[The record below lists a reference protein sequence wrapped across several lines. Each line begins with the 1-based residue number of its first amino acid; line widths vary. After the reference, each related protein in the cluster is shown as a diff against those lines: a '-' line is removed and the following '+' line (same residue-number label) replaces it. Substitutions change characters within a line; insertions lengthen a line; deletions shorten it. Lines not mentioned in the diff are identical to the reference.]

1 MTVPVNPDAVPG
13 AALRWRMAGG
23 ALLVVGTSALLAG
36 GWLVFSTDVYLA
48 RALVALPAATKPS
61 PWSFQT
67 ELARMQS
74 RPLLGAVVERLE
86 LVRRWEDER
95 AVGLT
100 REQAVDLLRRQ
111 FAVRQY
117 RSTSLIEIRVRSS
130 EPQEAAELANGIA
143 SVYVEI
149 RREAE
154 QRGRPRMPDLLR
166 SDLVRQNTLVSNLQ
180 SRVEVLHQELGG
192 VDAAKLLAQ
201 PHSAEEAKALAQAE
215 ELARLDSEL
224 LFAEAAFE
232 DWKGMDQQ
240 RLREELPLALPNEVI
255 LPGLL
260 ADRAEAEEALDGM
273 AGETAADEEAL
284 ARAAQQRADLDE
296 QIEAR
301 LNTLLAEMQ
310 HQVAALRLQRA
321 QLQQQLSQAA
331 SPTMLLP
338 SRQVA
343 ALAQL
348 TRDLEAKKKLR
359 DELQLRL
366 AREEIESASRRDTH
380 SAVEIIDRAEPPAR
394 PGFPNR
400 VLGGELL
407 GGGGVLATAGFWLWR
422 PRKPRPTW
430 SFASTGGPGPG

>member
-1 MTVPVNPDAVPG
+1 
-13 AALRWRMAGG
+13 
-23 ALLVVGTSALLAG
+23 
-36 GWLVFSTDVYLA
+36 
-48 RALVALPAATKPS
+48 
-61 PWSFQT
+61 
-67 ELARMQS
+67 
-74 RPLLGAVVERLE
+74 
-86 LVRRWEDER
+86 
-95 AVGLT
+95 
-100 REQAVDLLRRQ
+100 
-111 FAVRQY
+111 
-117 RSTSLIEIRVRSS
+117 
-130 EPQEAAELANGIA
+130 
-143 SVYVEI
+143 
-149 RREAE
+149 
-154 QRGRPRMPDLLR
+154 
-166 SDLVRQNTLVSNLQ
+166 
-180 SRVEVLHQELGG
+180 
-192 VDAAKLLAQ
+192 
-201 PHSAEEAKALAQAE
+201 
-215 ELARLDSEL
+215 
-224 LFAEAAFE
+224 
-232 DWKGMDQQ
+232 
-240 RLREELPLALPNEVI
+240 
-255 LPGLL
+255 
-260 ADRAEAEEALDGM
+260 M

-310 HQVAALRLQRA
+310 NQVAALRLQRA